1 MVVFD
6 TYKMQKAAR
15 KWKNT
20 TASDGS
26 AETFKDCD
34 MIVTMLPQGKVVH
47 EVVVEKGIKKALKP
61 GQ

>member
-1 MVVFD
+1 
-6 TYKMQKAAR
+6 MQKAAR